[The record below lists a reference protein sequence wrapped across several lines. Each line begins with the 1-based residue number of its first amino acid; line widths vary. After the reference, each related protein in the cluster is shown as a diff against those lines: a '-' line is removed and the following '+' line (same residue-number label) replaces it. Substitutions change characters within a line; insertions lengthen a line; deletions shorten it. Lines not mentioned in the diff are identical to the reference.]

1 MRTTTCQLGGLALAW
16 MLAGCAP
23 ATATAPSAEE
33 RPAASATERS
43 EGEGERSEAQ
53 AEGSEAQAE
62 EPVLPLWW
70 GGFESAPEALSAFPQ
85 LDVAK
90 GTVPAPRALAAIQA
104 ALNGQDP
111 AARAEAR
118 AAAQGLITDSPHHRA
133 AAQVPVV
140 IDAVL
145 DRHENAELGPL
156 RATLDAHLEVLRLL
170 GVDSV
175 EAPAPGSPLSAHLPN
190 LPNAAALRRDPDPI
204 QTTLRLFSAA
214 DATASAATPA
224 ERARIEANTAALSVA
239 TLGQWPMQGS
249 LGALRASLATLAAES
264 GDPALR
270 RDAAALVELLDAR
283 LNEEC

>member
-1 MRTTTCQLGGLALAW
+1 MRTMPCQLGGLALAW
-16 MLAGCAP
+16 VLAGCGP
-23 ATATAPSAEE
+23 ATATAPKAEE
-33 RPAASATERS
+33 RPADPVAQGDAAEGAADGTADAS
-43 EGEGERSEAQ
+43 EG
-53 AEGSEAQAE
+53 QAE
-62 EPVLPLWW
+62 EPILPLWW

-85 LDVAK
+85 LEVAK

-104 ALNGQDP
+104 ALTEQDP
-111 AARAEAR
+111 AAEAEAR

-145 DRHENAELGPL
+145 ARHPNADLGAL

-170 GVDSV
+170 GVDTV
-175 EAPAPGSPLSAHLPN
+175 EAPAPGSPLSAHLPK

-204 QTTLRLFSAA
+204 QTTLRLFEAA
-214 DATASAATPA
+214 DATAAAAAPA
-224 ERARIEANTAALSVA
+224 ERARIEANTATLSVA

-249 LGALRASLATLAAES
+249 LGALRASLAKLAAES
-264 GDPALR
+264 ADPALR
-270 RDAAALVELLDAR
+270 RDAAALVALLDAR